1 MITDALLRLST
12 DQAVTASA
20 VSTNTIDLSQA
31 RDIGEGKPLYM
42 VFTITETFATL
53 TSLAFNIVTDDNASL
68 GSPAVINTVSVTLA
82 SGGLAAGKQLVVV
95 QNLYVQGFA
104 GGGGHGVLDLGQ
116 VAVYAKI
123 THQSVYALQQEAV
136 VDHGIGLQGGLDPRF
151 V

>member
-1 MITDALLRLST
+1 MITDALLRLSA

-68 GSPAVINTVSVTLA
+68 SSPAVINTVSVTLA
-82 SGGLAAGKQLVVV
+82 SGGLAAGKQLVLPIPPLKGSKGERYLGASFTVSGS
-95 QNLYVQGFA
+95 NATA
-104 GGGGHGVLDLGQ
+104 G
-116 VAVYAKI
+116 KI
-123 THQSVYALQQEAV
+123 TTDIVETFQDGQKYYASGFTV
-136 VDHGIGLQGGLDPRF
+136 
-151 V
+151 

>member
-53 TSLAFNIVTDDNASL
+53 TSLAFNVVTDDNASL
-68 GSPAVINTVSVTLA
+68 SSPAVINTVSVTLA
-82 SGGLAAGKQLVVV
+82 SGGLAAGKQLALPIPPLKGSKGERYLGASFTVSGS
-95 QNLYVQGFA
+95 NATA
-104 GGGGHGVLDLGQ
+104 G
-116 VAVYAKI
+116 KI
-123 THQSVYALQQEAV
+123 TTDIVETFQDGQKYYASGFTV
-136 VDHGIGLQGGLDPRF
+136 
-151 V
+151 